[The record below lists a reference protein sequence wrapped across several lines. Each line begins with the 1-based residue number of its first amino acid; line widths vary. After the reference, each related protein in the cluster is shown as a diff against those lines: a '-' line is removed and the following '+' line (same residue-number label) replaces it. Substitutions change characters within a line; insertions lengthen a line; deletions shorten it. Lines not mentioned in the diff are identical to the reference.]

1 MSRLIAYSRVV
12 LPTGQTLHREVV
24 EFAHDGCPVKH
35 YPLLCEQPFVEWRDA
50 TYVYGDKLTL

>member
-24 EFAHDGCPVKH
+24 EFAHDGHPVKH
-35 YPLLCEQPFVEWRDA
+35 YPLLGEQPFVEWRDA
-50 TYVYGDKLTL
+50 TYVYGDQLTL

>member
-12 LPTGQTLHREVV
+12 LPTGPTVHRAVGEL
-24 EFAHDGCPVKH
+24 APAGPPVKH

-50 TYVYGDKLTL
+50 TYVYGDQLTL

>member
-24 EFAHDGCPVKH
+24 EFAHDGHPVKH
-35 YPLLCEQPFVEWRDA
+35 YPLLGEQPFVEWRDA
-50 TYVYGDKLTL
+50 TYVYGDQLMP